1 MDRIVG
7 VVSDLPVGVR
17 VDLPGKGEPDVGG
30 GEGGGE
36 GQGEHPPGEEGG
48 RRGRNVAKK
57 NKNKE

>member
-57 NKNKE
+57 K